1 MSIVL
6 LCLLSIYLLFY
17 CVYCLLYL
25 LCLLFYCVYCT
36 YSVYCSTVSTV
47 YCVYSV
53 CCALHKQSAVTD
65 IYTKPASSHELLLPK
80 IVTDI
85 QTDSS
90 TFHPPLHIAIVQLL
104 QLNKMA
110 QIRRH
115 CNVPA
120 STKPFRGIATFT
132 AMSQY
137 CGELWVSR
145 KGNETATN
153 ETSSRYYFLL
163 LRDVVK
169 CLRTLTVA
177 DGSRKWML
185 HWYDISI
192 CQLCRWWLISMPV
205 CSILVLYL
213 HRVLIVL
220 TENQFR
226 AVLRVVS
233 KGFHKLYI
241 KQHHAANENHDTIY
255 IFPPYSIKY

>member
-1 MSIVL
+1 
-6 LCLLSIYLLFY
+6 
-17 CVYCLLYL
+17 
-25 LCLLFYCVYCT
+25 
-36 YSVYCSTVSTV
+36 
-47 YCVYSV
+47 
-53 CCALHKQSAVTD
+53 
-65 IYTKPASSHELLLPK
+65 
-80 IVTDI
+80 
-85 QTDSS
+85 
-90 TFHPPLHIAIVQLL
+90 
-104 QLNKMA
+104 MA

-185 HWYDISI
+185 H
-192 CQLCRWWLISMPV
+192 
-205 CSILVLYL
+205 
-213 HRVLIVL
+213 
-220 TENQFR
+220 
-226 AVLRVVS
+226 
-233 KGFHKLYI
+233 
-241 KQHHAANENHDTIY
+241 
-255 IFPPYSIKY
+255 